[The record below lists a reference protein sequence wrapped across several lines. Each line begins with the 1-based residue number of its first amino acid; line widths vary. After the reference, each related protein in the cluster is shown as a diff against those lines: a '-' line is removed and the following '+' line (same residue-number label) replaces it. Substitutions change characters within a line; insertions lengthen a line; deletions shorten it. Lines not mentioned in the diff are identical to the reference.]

1 MEKEGEKKAFK
12 EATSLDKDQ
21 SQRRK
26 KKKRPDTIFFLVSLL
41 ISGFKKIILI
51 TYLC

>member
-1 MEKEGEKKAFK
+1 MWIVVFHNKIKGFSVEKEREKKAFK

-26 KKKRPDTIFFLVSLL
+26 KKKDLTQSFS
-41 ISGFKKIILI
+41 
-51 TYLC
+51 